1 MRGKHLSIHP
11 GQSTVPSLTLDTS
24 IISYMI
30 RKDLPL
36 ISEINTDNFREIQSM
51 WTSALIAYVDQ
62 DDDESRAIF
71 TSFAESHRNEF
82 IYGITTDLT
91 LAKCDAQKFPFI
103 MLYNPL
109 DQVNPIFQESFEISK
124 LEVFTSRYSSP
135 LIGSFSLESYYD
147 YTEVFPLSIPPI
159 FFALTLLTNLSCKV
173 RPSPLTHLY
182 LLPL

>member
-1 MRGKHLSIHP
+1 
-11 GQSTVPSLTLDTS
+11 
-24 IISYMI
+24 MI

-124 LEVFTSRYSSP
+124 LEAFTSKYSSP
-135 LIGSFSLESYYD
+135 LIGSFSLASYYD

-182 LLPL
+182 FLPL